1 MVDIKPRIYQLLTN
15 AGLHCLTE
23 FPMTKLPRLQSPMV
37 TVGGKGVELRP
48 IAIGD
53 YLGADADQNV
63 CTGFLAATTVVLDV
77 YSPYKSGGTAC
88 YETMQAAVQV
98 LLAGGTGQTLR
109 KIIVNNVHFDP
120 DADYYRCSALLIYE
134 ALNLQVESV

>member
-88 YETMQAAVQV
+88 YETMQAAVGL
-98 LLAGGTGQTLR
+98 LLAGDTGQTLR
-109 KIIVNNVHFDP
+109 KVRMDNIRFDP
-120 DADYYRCSALLIYE
+120 DADCYRCSALLTFE
-134 ALNLQVESV
+134 ALNYQAESV

>member
-1 MVDIKPRIYQLLTN
+1 MVDIKPTIYQLLTN

-23 FPMTKLPRLQSPMV
+23 FPMKNLPRLQSPMV

-53 YLGADADQNV
+53 YLGADTDQNV

-109 KIIVNNVHFDP
+109 KVRMDNIRFDP
-120 DADYYRCSALLIYE
+120 DADCYRCSALLTFE
-134 ALNLQVESV
+134 ALNYQAESV

>member
-1 MVDIKPRIYQLLTN
+1 MVDIKPVIYQLLTN
-15 AGLHCLTE
+15 AGLHCMTE
-23 FPMTKLPRLQSPMV
+23 FPTDKLPRLQSPMV
-37 TVGGKGVELRP
+37 TVGGKAAELRP

-53 YLGADADQNV
+53 YLGADADQKA

-88 YETMQAAVQV
+88 YEMMQDVMEV

-109 KIIVNNVHFDP
+109 KVKMDNIRFDT
-120 DADYYRCSALLIYE
+120 DADCYRCSALLTFE
-134 ALNLQVESV
+134 ALNFQVKSV

>member
-1 MVDIKPRIYQLLTN
+1 
-15 AGLHCLTE
+15 
-23 FPMTKLPRLQSPMV
+23 MTKLPRLQSPMV
-37 TVGGKGVELRP
+37 TVGGKAAELRP

-120 DADYYRCSALLIYE
+120 DADYYRCSALLTFE
-134 ALNLQVESV
+134 ALNYQAESV

>member
-1 MVDIKPRIYQLLTN
+1 MVDIKPRIYQLLNN

-23 FPMTKLPRLQSPMV
+23 FPLKNLPRLQSPMV
-37 TVGGKGVELRP
+37 AVGVKAVELSP
-48 IAIGD
+48 AAIGG
-53 YLGADADQNV
+53 YLGEDADQKA
-63 CTGFLAATTVVLDV
+63 CSGFLASTTVLLDA

-134 ALNLQVESV
+134 ALNFQVESV